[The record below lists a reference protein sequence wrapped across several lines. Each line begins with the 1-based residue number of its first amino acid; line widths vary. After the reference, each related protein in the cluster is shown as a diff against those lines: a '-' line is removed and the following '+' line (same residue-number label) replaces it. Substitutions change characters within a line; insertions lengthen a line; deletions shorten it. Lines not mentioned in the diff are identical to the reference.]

1 MKPIYLEPDEEITSI
16 IDRLSKIEESKIA
29 VVVPKNSTMFQS
41 LVNLKLLARQAQ
53 KLGKEVAII
62 SSNKIGSRLAK
73 QVGLET
79 YATIGTVGNA
89 SSAIPVASPTPAS
102 EPVGA
107 DVLPDGTP
115 VHRYSPETVAPELG
129 AGNLELVEKPA
140 EKELGTSNSELEE
153 PEVEVGDSKAVEK
166 ELGTSDPEPDGKL
179 VPSPELLVPSTTQPP
194 APIGLPPIVSRG
206 IQTHHEFVFPWKSAG
221 VAGVLVLLAFVVT
234 FLFLPKATVTLT
246 FPAVLL
252 SDTITLT
259 AKTTSAEGEGVIG
272 GNLLT
277 TEKTLTQ
284 EVTATGQKDVGTKAS
299 GSVAVKNCEDTNP
312 HSLPAGTKAT
322 ASGKTFATGAA
333 VTVPAGTFSGGGT
346 VCTSSTVAVTL
357 TASEAGT
364 AHNLASA
371 TFTFA
376 GLASRISATGS
387 TTGGTTKQITVLS
400 QDDVDQAYLAL
411 KTQLVTDA
419 TNELKSKAG
428 TQSVVVE
435 AIKQTVVEQKVDKSV
450 GTEVAKA
457 IASVTINLF
466 TITFDQSAVDA
477 AVKTKLA
484 EKLTADQELIIAENQ
499 IALPAFKEMSDDKT
513 SLTLTVAAAGF
524 AAPVINKKSITKE
537 VKNKSVTSAENYL
550 KDKYQAS
557 AAKIEI
563 IPGWWLKRLPI
574 LSQAITVDYGFEET
588 TPQPKDEIPGT

>member
-1 MKPIYLEPDEEITSI
+1 MKAIYLEPDEEITSI

-79 YATIGTVGNA
+79 YASLGTVGNA
-89 SSAIPVASPTPAS
+89 SSATPVASPAPAS
-102 EPVGA
+102 EPAGA

-115 VHRYSPETVAPELG
+115 VHRYSPETGQLAINE
-129 AGNLELVEKPA
+129 EIPA
-140 EKELGTSNSELEE
+140 EESEPDETKE
-153 PEVEVGDSKAVEK
+153 PEVADK
-166 ELGTSDPEPDGKL
+166 PEPIQQAQAEDEVKQ
-179 VPSPELLVPSTTQPP
+179 PEIIAEPTVAFPAPVRDKPVSP

-206 IQTHHEFVFPWKSAG
+206 IQTRHEFVFPWKSAG
-221 VAGVLVLLAFVVT
+221 VAGVLVLLAFIVT

-246 FPAVLL
+246 FPALLL

-259 AKTTSAEGEGVIG
+259 AKTTASEGEGVIN

-322 ASGKTFATGAA
+322 ASGKTFTTGAA

-346 VCTSSTVAVTL
+346 VCTSSTVSVTL

-400 QDDVDQAYLAL
+400 QDDVDKAYLAL

-419 TNELKSKAG
+419 TNDLKTKAG
-428 TQSVVVE
+428 AQTVVAE
-435 AIKQTVVEQKVDKSV
+435 AIKQTVVEQKVDKEV
-450 GTEVAKA
+450 GAQIDKA

-466 TITFDQSAVDA
+466 TITFDQTAVDS
-477 AVKTKLA
+477 AVKTKLS
-484 EKLTADQELIIAENQ
+484 EKLTANQELIIAENQ
-499 IALPAFKEMSDDKT
+499 TALPSFKEMSDDKT
-513 SLTLTVAAAGF
+513 SLTLTVAASGF
-524 AAPVINKKSITKE
+524 AAPVVNKKSITKE
-537 VKNKSVTSAENYL
+537 VKNKSVTSAESFL

-574 LSQAITVDYGFEET
+574 LSQAISVEYGFEET
-588 TPQPKDEIPGT
+588 TPEP

>member
-16 IDRLSKIEESKIA
+16 IDRLAKVDEKKIA

-79 YATIGTVGNA
+79 YASLGTVSNA
-89 SSAIPVASPTPAS
+89 PTPTS
-102 EPVGA
+102 VTKPTPSTEPVGA

-115 VHRYSPETVAPELG
+115 VHRYSPEV
-129 AGNLELVEKPA
+129 
-140 EKELGTSNSELEE
+140 GTQQLATSQEPLADDDEE
-153 PEVEVGDSKAVEK
+153 PELVSQPDANFIEPEASGQLPVAPDNKPEAVPDE
-166 ELGTSDPEPDGKL
+166 PETPIDLPVASSQKL
-179 VPSPELLVPSTTQPP
+179 VAPPS
-194 APIGLPPIVSRG
+194 LPPIVSRG
-206 IQTHHEFVFPWKSAG
+206 VQTRHEFVFPWKSAA
-221 VAGVLVLLAFVVT
+221 VAGSLVIIAFIVT

-246 FPAVLL
+246 FPAILL
-252 SDTITLT
+252 SDTVTLT
-259 AKTTSAEGEGVIG
+259 AKTTATEGEGIIA

-312 HSLPAGTKAT
+312 HSLAAGTKAT
-322 ASGKTFATGAA
+322 ASSKTFTTGAA
-333 VTVPAGTFSGGGT
+333 VTIPAGTFSGGGT
-346 VCTSSTVAVTL
+346 VCTSSTVSVTL

-400 QDDVDQAYLAL
+400 QDDVDQAYSAL

-419 TNELKSKAG
+419 TNDLKSKAG
-428 TQSVVVE
+428 TQSIVAE

-450 GTEVAKA
+450 GAEVAKA
-457 IASVTINLF
+457 TASVTINLF
-466 TITFDQSAVDA
+466 TITFDQSTIDA
-477 AVKTKLA
+477 AVKTKLS

-513 SLTLTVAAAGF
+513 SLTLTVAASGF
-524 AAPVINKKSITKE
+524 AAPIINKKAVTKE
-537 VKNKSVTSAENYL
+537 VKNKSVTSAESFL

-557 AAKIEI
+557 NAKIEI

-574 LSQAITVDYGFEET
+574 LSQAITVEYGYEET
-588 TPQPKDEIPGT
+588 TPQPKDAIPGT

>member
-16 IDRLSKIEESKIA
+16 IDRLAAVDETKIA

-79 YATIGTVGNA
+79 YASLGTVGNA
-89 SSAIPVASPTPAS
+89 PSANPVVSPAPAS
-102 EPVGA
+102 EPAGA

-115 VHRYSPETVAPELG
+115 VHRYSPETG
-129 AGNLELVEKPA
+129 
-140 EKELGTSNSELEE
+140 
-153 PEVEVGDSKAVEK
+153 
-166 ELGTSDPEPDGKL
+166 
-179 VPSPELLVPSTTQPP
+179 TQPP
-194 APIGLPPIVSRG
+194 ATSQEQLADNDEEREVTSQPDAVTIEPEASGQLPVAPDNKPEALPDEPEAVTTEPEARSQLPAASLPGLPPIVSRG
-206 IQTHHEFVFPWKSAG
+206 IQTRHEFVFPWKSAG

-259 AKTTSAEGEGVIG
+259 AKTTASEGEGVIN

-322 ASGKTFATGAA
+322 ASGKTFTTGAA

-346 VCTSSTVAVTL
+346 VCTSSTVSVTL

-400 QDDVDQAYLAL
+400 QDDVDKAYLAL

-419 TNELKSKAG
+419 TNDLKTKAG
-428 TQSVVVE
+428 AQTVVAE
-435 AIKQTVVEQKVDKSV
+435 AIKQTVVEQKVDKEV
-450 GTEVAKA
+450 GAQVDKA
-457 IASVTINLF
+457 VASVTINLF
-466 TITFDQSAVDA
+466 TITFDQTAVDS
-477 AVKTKLA
+477 AVKTKLS
-484 EKLTADQELIIAENQ
+484 EKLTANQELIIPENQ
-499 IALPAFKEMSDDKT
+499 SALPTFKEMSDDKT
-513 SLTLTVAAAGF
+513 TLTLTVAASGY
-524 AAPVINKKSITKE
+524 AAPVINKKAITKE
-537 VKNKSVTSAENYL
+537 VKNKSVTSAESFL

-574 LSQAITVDYGFEET
+574 LSQAISVEYGFEET
-588 TPQPKDEIPGT
+588 TTEP